1 MNRRKYMVNNNF
13 SFTVSSNT
21 NIFTISAKLTNN
33 IELMNCYE
41 DNNSASDE
49 VPLKLEI
56 FDNGTLVQNG
66 SCNTSISRSFY
77 ESLRKNLEI

>member
-1 MNRRKYMVNNNF
+1 MRKYMANKNF
-13 SFTVSSNT
+13 SFTVSSDA
-21 NIFTISAKLTNN
+21 NIVTMSTKSANN

-41 DNNSASDE
+41 DNNSASDT
-49 VPLKLEI
+49 VSLKIEI

-66 SCNTSISRSFY
+66 SCNTSVSRSFY

>member
-1 MNRRKYMVNNNF
+1 MANNNF
-13 SFTVSSNT
+13 SFTVSCDA
-21 NIFTISAKLTNN
+21 NIVIISAKLTNN

-41 DNNSASDE
+41 DNNSASDN
-49 VPLKLEI
+49 VSLKLEI

-77 ESLRKNLEI
+77 ESLRKNLGI

>member
-1 MNRRKYMVNNNF
+1 MANNNF
-13 SFTVSSNT
+13 SFTVSNDA
-21 NIFTISAKLTNN
+21 NIVIISAKLTNN

-41 DNNSASDE
+41 DNNSASDN
-49 VPLKLEI
+49 VSLKLEI

-77 ESLRKNLEI
+77 ESLRKNLGI